1 MPHLDLRAVGEWI
14 EIAASVGVI
23 AGIAL
28 AIIGLAFTRQWSDSE
43 QADRAPDA
51 GSTIGRVDH
60 HDAPEV
66 SVERQVELRHF
77 VDQNCPACHAM
88 TAGLGPALSTT
99 HLEQLSVNAI
109 AFTILY
115 GRPAKGM
122 PPWHAQLSQHDAYWV
137 AEYLKRGGF
146 TH

>member
-1 MPHLDLRAVGEWI
+1 MPTLDLRALGEWI
-14 EIAASVGVI
+14 QIAASVGVI

-28 AIIGLAFTRQWSDSE
+28 AIIGLAVTRAWIEPETTDATLE
-43 QADRAPDA
+43 A
-51 GSTIGRVDH
+51 GSAIRREDH
-60 HDAPEV
+60 HGAQVTVD
-66 SVERQVELRHF
+66 RQAELRRF
-77 VDQNCPACHAM
+77 VDQNCPPCHAM

-99 HLEQLSVNAI
+99 HLEQLSVNAV
-109 AFTILY
+109 ASTILY

-122 PPWHAQLSQHDAYWV
+122 PPWQAQLSQRDAYWV